1 MGPGRRVVS
10 PIWKSIKDSAGGR
23 LDKAEGRCAI
33 MGGKP
38 AGRRMSSTLLSV
50 TVDAAFATPPKR
62 LGRLGAHW
70 ALTTG
75 TLACFVLGQVLG
87 ANAGVMATP
96 LAIGGGAG
104 CAFSWLFARALFDP
118 REHDARWSRIV
129 ALVVFLTGVT
139 AVLGEPA
146 GPVGRMIQNT
156 HALGSSTVL
165 LLTFVEPFNGF
176 HRELRTAEKRFRLV
190 FVAVY
195 ALLMGSSVL
204 ALNSPGGAGGGVDHD
219 VAERVKTI
227 CAALALLLCGA
238 ATWFRAHHPISMA
251 RARRGPSATDAAE
264 DADLARRI
272 TRLLREDAFH
282 AAPNLKVADL
292 ARRLGEPDYKVSR
305 CITASLGFAN
315 FNQMLNS
322 YRIARAREML
332 ADPALRTRSILL
344 IALDC
349 GFGSIGP
356 FNRAFKAAAG
366 VTPRAF
372 RNACLRAP

>member
-1 MGPGRRVVS
+1 
-10 PIWKSIKDSAGGR
+10 
-23 LDKAEGRCAI
+23 
-33 MGGKP
+33 
-38 AGRRMSSTLLSV
+38 MSSTLLSA

-104 CAFSWLFARALFDP
+104 CAFAWLFTRALFDP

-129 ALVVFLTGVT
+129 ALIVFLTGVIPI
-139 AVLGEPA
+139 LGEPA
-146 GPVGRMIQNT
+146 APVSRMIQNT
-156 HALGSSTVL
+156 HGLGSSTVL

-176 HRELRTAEKRFRLV
+176 RRELPTVEKRFRLA

-204 ALNSPGGAGGGVDHD
+204 AINSPTGSGGGVDHA
-219 VAERVKTI
+219 VAEQIKTI
-227 CAALALLLCGA
+227 CAGLALLLCGA
-238 ATWFRAHHPISMA
+238 AAWFRLHNPLAAPKGR
-251 RARRGPSATDAAE
+251 RAVSIAAAE
-264 DADLARRI
+264 DADLALRI

-315 FNQMLNS
+315 FNQMLNA
-322 YRIARAREML
+322 YRVARAREML
-332 ADPALRTRSILL
+332 ADPTLRNRSILV

-366 VTPRAF
+366 VTPRGF
-372 RNACLRAP
+372 RNACLRVF

>member
-1 MGPGRRVVS
+1 M
-10 PIWKSIKDSAGGR
+10 
-23 LDKAEGRCAI
+23 
-33 MGGKP
+33 MGGEP
-38 AGRRMSSTLLSV
+38 ARWRMSSTLLSL
-50 TVDAAFATPPKR
+50 TLDTAPATPPKR
-62 LGRLGAHW
+62 PGRLAAHW

-75 TLACFVLGQVLG
+75 SLACFVLGQLLG
-87 ANAGVMATP
+87 ANAGMLAAP

-104 CAFSWLFARALFDP
+104 CAFSWLFTRAVFDP

-129 ALVVFLTGVT
+129 ALVVFLTGLFPI
-139 AVLGEPA
+139 LGLLEGPA
-146 GPVGRMIQNT
+146 ARMIQNT

-176 HRELRTAEKRFRLV
+176 RRELPAAEKRFRV
-190 FVAVY
+190 IFVAVY

-204 ALNSPGGAGGGVDHD
+204 AVNQPDGAGAAIDHD

-227 CAALALLLCGA
+227 CAGLALLLCGA
-238 ATWFRAHHPISMA
+238 ATWFRAGHPLSA
-251 RARRGPSATDAAE
+251 PKRRRETPTADAAE

-272 TRLLREDAFH
+272 TSVLREDAFH
-282 AAPNLKVADL
+282 AAPHRKVADL
-292 ARRLGEPDYKVSR
+292 ARRLGEPDYKISR
-305 CITASLGFAN
+305 CVTASLGFAN
-315 FNQMLNS
+315 FNQMLNT

-332 ADPALRTRSILL
+332 ADPALRNRSILL

-372 RNACLRAP
+372 RTASLRES

>member
-1 MGPGRRVVS
+1 
-10 PIWKSIKDSAGGR
+10 
-23 LDKAEGRCAI
+23 
-33 MGGKP
+33 
-38 AGRRMSSTLLSV
+38 MSSTLLSL
-50 TVDAAFATPPKR
+50 TLDTAPATPPKR
-62 LGRLGAHW
+62 PGRLAAHW
-70 ALTTG
+70 VLTTG
-75 TLACFVLGQVLG
+75 SLACFVLGQLLG
-87 ANAGVMATP
+87 AHAGMLAAP

-104 CAFSWLFARALFDP
+104 CAFSWLFTRALFDP

-129 ALVVFLTGVT
+129 ALVVFLTGVIPI
-139 AVLGEPA
+139 LGEPA
-146 GPVGRMIQNT
+146 GPVSRMIQNT

-176 HRELRTAEKRFRLV
+176 RPELPTAEKRFRLV

-204 ALNSPGGAGGGVDHD
+204 AINSPTGSGGGVDRD
-219 VAERVKTI
+219 VAEQVKTI
-227 CAALALLLCGA
+227 CAGLALLLCGA
-238 ATWFRAHHPISMA
+238 AAWFRLHHPLA
-251 RARRGPSATDAAE
+251 APRGRRAAPMDAAE
-264 DADLARRI
+264 DADLALRI

-315 FNQMLNS
+315 FNQMLNA
-322 YRIARAREML
+322 YRVARAREML
-332 ADPALRTRSILL
+332 ADPALRNRSILL

-372 RNACLRAP
+372 RNARLRAS